1 MQQYWRRRGRKRAGG
16 VGPAVFRPVAAEGP
30 EKQGVETELAVEMLS
45 E

>member
-1 MQQYWRRRGRKRAGG
+1 MQQYWGKQEACGGG
-16 VGPAVFRPVAAEGP
+16 VGPTVFRPVAAEGP